1 MEQHV
6 NTTNITAV
14 VFYKIFKARIFHVLY
29 LKNNIKINLQL
40 YLMFKIMTPTI
51 CASGGPLSIQ
61 SIRVD
66 KLSIKQK
73 YHHRYSNIALKDDRH
88 ALKRSTFGFTY

>member
-1 MEQHV
+1 
-6 NTTNITAV
+6 
-14 VFYKIFKARIFHVLY
+14 
-29 LKNNIKINLQL
+29 
-40 YLMFKIMTPTI
+40 MTPTI

-66 KLSIKQK
+66 KPLIKQK